1 MAIRQIEKKKEKEM
15 NIIKILNFIDGIF
28 EEEKEQPVLGTLY
41 KIKGEDLAFRYI
53 RFTKDLYS
61 NKPVYHFKHHQL
73 KEYKFNDLCKVER
86 KANKQEIRM
95 YDLIKNHINKV
106 AENK

>member
-1 MAIRQIEKKKEKEM
+1 M

-41 KIKGEDLAFRYI
+41 KIKGEDLVFRYI
-53 RFTKDLYS
+53 RFAHDVYS

-73 KEYKFNDLCKVER
+73 KEHKFNNLSRVER

-95 YDLIKNHINKV
+95 YDLIKDHINKV
-106 AENK
+106 AENIY